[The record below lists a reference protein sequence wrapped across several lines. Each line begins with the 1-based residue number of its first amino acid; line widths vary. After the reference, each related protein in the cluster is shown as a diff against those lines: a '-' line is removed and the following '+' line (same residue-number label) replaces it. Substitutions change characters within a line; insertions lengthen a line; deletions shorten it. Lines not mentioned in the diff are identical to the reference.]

1 MEIKVKC
8 PDCGKMMRVTIE
20 SEEAPKVQITTKQT
34 RETTWEEIVASSDL
48 KVGDEISCTLTDGTE
63 AAVVVAAINPFGDGR
78 NAYVF
83 RDCIGEEMEM
93 NDECTT
99 KGGWR
104 DSKMRRYIHEEIYPL
119 LPDDLKAVIK
129 PRTIKQKFQGEEL
142 ESEDKLW
149 LLSDTEVRGGDYD
162 VDVGDVHFPLFS
174 DEKSREKMNSE
185 GSTWC
190 YWLRSAYSTTGFL
203 TVIIGGSVGAS
214 YATSTYGVALGFLA

>member
-8 PDCGKMMRVTIE
+8 PDCGKMLRVTIE

-63 AAVVVAAINPFGDGR
+63 APVVVAAINPFGDGR

-83 RDCIGEEMEM
+83 RDCIGEDMEM

-104 DSKMRRYIHEEIYPL
+104 DSKMRRYVREEIYPL
-119 LPDDLKAVIK
+119 LPEDLKAVIK
-129 PRTIKQKFQGEEL
+129 PRTIKQKVQGKEL

-149 LLSDTEVRGGDYD
+149 LLSCTEVCGGDYD

-174 DEKSREKMNSE
+174 DEKSRVKMNSE

-190 YWLRSAYSTTGFL
+190 YWLRSAGSTTTFRL
-203 TVIIGGSVGAS
+203 VHYDGSVSGNGAN
-214 YATSTYGVALGFLA
+214 YTSGVDLGFLA